1 MAFKQGDGRTTLP
14 LELPPYGS
22 MFVVFQKPVT
32 GDGKAKSNAPVLA
45 PVQTLEGPWTVQFDP
60 KWGGPEQP
68 VTFESLQDWTQ
79 RAEDGIKYYSG
90 TAPFPALYQFAFK
103 MRLTK
108 ATLPV
113 FRAKT

>member
-1 MAFKQGDGRTTLP
+1 MPDEHIRQFQKLLP
-14 LELPPYGS
+14 LFIYS
-22 MFVVFQKPVT
+22 
-32 GDGKAKSNAPVLA
+32 ALA